1 MNALFVN
8 KKIFRGTMKI
18 IPDSKTGAS
27 GPVKRQAFFNLAPE
41 LKETVLRLAE
51 IRYEEKRRDPFSGKD
66 ESYFKK
72 MKNRLICDY
81 CNDIAAQNSPQ
92 ELQVLAAQKKEQ
104 LQQLENLRKQPQQ
117 NRSHKRTASLP
128 QHRSVYD
135 HRPLTHFEP
144 VTGIAHTTKEVH
156 KAFQKL
162 LDR

>member
-51 IRYEEKRRDPFSGKD
+51 IRYEEKRRDPFSDKN

-92 ELQVLAAQKKEQ
+92 ELQVLAAQKEEQ
-104 LQQLENLRKQPQQ
+104 LQKLAKLRNQPQQ
-117 NRSHKRTASLP
+117 KRANNKTVSLP
-128 QHRSVYD
+128 QQRSVYD

-144 VTGIAHTTKEVH
+144 VAEVAHTAEEVH